1 MKVVFTKSLLFIFM
15 NYDGI
20 VVIES
25 LSEVYMNNNLSM
37 GAKTTDKV
45 CIKAEKVSYIY
56 HGHNSHNQV
65 KAVSDVS
72 IKINKG
78 EFVTILGRNG
88 SGKSTFARLCNA
100 LLIPHSGVICVHGL
114 DTSKQDNVW
123 EIRRLA
129 GMVFQN
135 PDNQIVA
142 TIVEEDVAFGPEN
155 LGIEPDE
162 IRNRVEDALRIVGMT
177 EYANHAPHR
186 LSGGQKQRVA
196 IAGILAMKPECIILD
211 EATAMLDPVGRREVM
226 NVIKR
231 LNRNEKITIVNIT
244 HHMDEAVYSDRVIIF
259 DKGCIALEGHPSE
272 VFSNVSKIKGLGLD
286 VPQVTELFFRLN
298 QLGYDVP
305 LDVLTVEQAAI
316 YLREYSSN

>member
-1 MKVVFTKSLLFIFM
+1 MIIINEVGMNRKLSNKTPTVVGADHQNS
-15 NYDGI
+15 
-20 VVIES
+20 IE
-25 LSEVYMNNNLSM
+25 
-37 GAKTTDKV
+37 
-45 CIKAEKVSYIY
+45 AEKVSYIY
-56 HGHNSHNQV
+56 YLHNSSNQI
-65 KAVSDVS
+65 KAVNNVS
-72 IKINKG
+72 IKIRKG

-100 LLIPHSGVICVHGL
+100 LLVPHSGVICIHGM
-114 DTSKQDNVW
+114 DTSVHDHVW
-123 EIRRLA
+123 EIRRIA

-155 LGIEPDE
+155 LGVEPEE
-162 IRNRVEDALRIVGMT
+162 IKKRVEESLKIVGMT

-226 NVIKR
+226 NVIR
-231 LNRNEKITIVNIT
+231 QLNKNENITIVNIT
-244 HHMDEAVYSDRVIIF
+244 HHMDEAVYSDRVIVF
-259 DKGCIALEGHPSE
+259 DKGSVVLEGHPGQ

-286 VPQVTELFFRLN
+286 VPQVTELFFRLK

-305 LDVLTVEQAAI
+305 QDILTVEQALM
-316 YLREYSSN
+316 YLRG